1 MRFWVRVPVLSEQMT
16 EALPS
21 VSTAGSRRMM
31 APRSAIRRTP
41 MERTTVTMAGRPSGM
56 ADTARETEIMKISIT
71 AIPSK
76 SPTTKM
82 TAQAARARRPR
93 DFPSPASFS

>member
-1 MRFWVRVPVLSEQMT
+1 
-16 EALPS
+16 
-21 VSTAGSRRMM
+21 
-31 APRSAIRRTP
+31 
-41 MERTTVTMAGRPSGM
+41 M